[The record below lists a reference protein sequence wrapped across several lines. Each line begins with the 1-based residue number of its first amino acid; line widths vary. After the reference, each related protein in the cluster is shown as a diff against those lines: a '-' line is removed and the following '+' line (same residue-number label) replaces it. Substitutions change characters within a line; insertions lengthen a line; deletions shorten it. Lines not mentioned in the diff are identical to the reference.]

1 MTRTSLCEDLCI
13 CKLFFTTT
21 VSSCSS
27 HKKLNSLPYWLSK
40 LLQYMSACKL
50 YEQALQF
57 YLRHQAYFGMPAVR
71 LSGLLIIKIVLR
83 PGVIL
88 LAQIPS
94 DELHPIVLEQVSNGL
109 IADDV

>member
-1 MTRTSLCEDLCI
+1 
-13 CKLFFTTT
+13 
-21 VSSCSS
+21 
-27 HKKLNSLPYWLSK
+27 
-40 LLQYMSACKL
+40 
-50 YEQALQF
+50 
-57 YLRHQAYFGMPAVR
+57 MPAVR